1 MIHYLHCFMSITVVL
16 LSIPLGTTYDRCIMV
31 DEEEASIMLYD
42 IWEQV
47 CYPYGFYG
55 CRIF

>member
-1 MIHYLHCFMSITVVL
+1 MYSYFPFTS
-16 LSIPLGTTYDRCIMV
+16 GNTYDRPIVV

-47 CYPYGFYG
+47 SPYIINIEVVLLLLNPLWTGG
-55 CRIF
+55 